1 MAQSIILTPSD
12 FLAKQPDGTLAA
24 YAENLQL
31 QRDDAIAAK
40 MAAETDRDAKVAAA
54 NAALAAANTAHTQ
67 AVADLNTAHAA
78 NKQAALDAAKTASDT
93 AAATAKAEAQTA
105 ADAAGARIAALTAS
119 VTKLTADCA
128 ASLAAQPVGSLS
140 DTLTPLEA
148 LYFQFDL
155 AMANA
160 KIGEDNAAAAARNAT
175 KKPGEPLE
183 PLTAPISAEDY
194 FRSLV
199 SSQVATLGTPEA
211 KAAIAQQA
219 SAKLLTLPEQVQ
231 AATLTKLGLAWAAAI
246 PADQRH
252 AALIDATPAIIAKLE
267 AMDPAVRDGLIVQV
281 MMS

>member
-1 MAQSIILTPSD
+1 MSDSIILTPQTFIASQ
-12 FLAKQPDGTLAA
+12 KDGTFAA

-40 MAAETDRDAKVAAA
+40 TAAETDRDAKVAAA
-54 NAALAAANTAHTQ
+54 NAALAAANTAH
-67 AVADLNTAHAA
+67 AAALAAKDAD
-78 NKQAALDAAKTASDT
+78 KQAALDAAKTASDA

-199 SSQVATLGTPEA
+199 SSQVATLGTPQA